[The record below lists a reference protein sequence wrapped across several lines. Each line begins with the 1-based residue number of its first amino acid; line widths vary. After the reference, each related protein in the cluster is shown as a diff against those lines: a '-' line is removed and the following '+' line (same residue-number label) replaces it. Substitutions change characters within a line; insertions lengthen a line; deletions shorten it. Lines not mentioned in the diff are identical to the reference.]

1 MLVLD
6 LLVGLAFLTTLLATT
21 VARGSSGPEGPVGA
35 WLVAILP
42 CFFSGVLLVLLV
54 RRGLL
59 SFVPGG
65 RAFQAVLAA
74 GILASLVA
82 SFFASPG
89 GKGSLLSYFASAVPY
104 LVLAGCLA
112 VLHGPQLREPRL
124 GTAMAALLLGGTSLA
139 GWGAAGTGLIRHA
152 RSSLEVSAS
161 KMREEDQRER
171 ERESEEVF
179 AYRALPADAPLS
191 SHLRYAWSRNGDVQ
205 KECRQRVAGWP
216 GLDDALI
223 ELLGQESEDAVSYVA
238 LVQEAPSARLA
249 PAWGAMLDRQL
260 KRWDVRFRDENAG
273 KWEPNLRPYFDGARK
288 IQRSG
293 GDLRSQLRAWYEP
306 LSRGKGLEGLA
317 AEVKAL
323 L

>member
-6 LLVGLAFLTTLLATT
+6 LLVGLAFLATLLATM
-21 VARGSSGPEGPVGA
+21 VARGLSGPEGPVGA
-35 WLVAILP
+35 WLLGILP
-42 CFFSGVLLVLLV
+42 CFFTGVLLVLLV

-65 RAFQAVLAA
+65 RALQTVLAA
-74 GILASLVA
+74 GILVSLGA
-82 SFFASPG
+82 SFFASLG
-89 GKGSLLSYFASAVPY
+89 GKGSLLSHLASAVPY
-104 LVLAGCLA
+104 LALVGCLA
-112 VLHGPQLREPRL
+112 AIHGPQLREPRL
-124 GTAMAALLLGGTSLA
+124 GAAVAALLLGGTSLA
-139 GWGAAGTGLIRHA
+139 GWAVAGTGLVLQA
-152 RSSLEVSAS
+152 RSSLEASAS
-161 KMREEDQRER
+161 KVREEDRRER
-171 ERESEEVF
+171 ERESEEVS

-191 SHLRYAWSRNGDVQ
+191 SLLRYAWSRNGDVQ
-205 KECRQRVAGWP
+205 KECRQRVASWP
-216 GLDDALI
+216 GLDETLI
-223 ELLGQESEDAVSYVA
+223 ELLGKESEDVVAYVA

-260 KRWDVRFRDENAG
+260 KRWDVRIQDENAG
-273 KWEPNLRPYFDGARK
+273 TWELNLRPYFDGARK

-293 GDLRSQLRAWYEP
+293 GDLRPSLRAWYEL